1 MPWSW
6 TSAAKA
12 DTNYKGK
19 TKGGGGN
26 GPPTAAGS
34 GGAAASSS
42 KRNDAQ
48 QISKLEAEKKAANQ
62 RIAKLEAEKK
72 AENKNVKKHWTCTYC
87 GDTKCFATRKDC
99 HACGKLRAGW
109 TPPGLEH
116 APAAAMAVEVV
127 EDDIPLEQLISE
139 VDAEVKANKGAKT
152 PLGKAHL
159 AALEATLLQLKE
171 QQRRERPLPAR
182 LQAATHRYEKVT
194 SDEADLMKELA
205 VHEGHI
211 TKIKAKLVE
220 VADVRMA
227 AAKELEAVKAMA
239 GAGALESG
247 CSNFAKF
254 VSLELNKL
262 GMQEQQVTMLMQTVW
277 GQMQQGMVPQQPG
290 LQAPAAAAAPA
301 TPQAQP
307 PTAAEAAA
315 AMNKVRLA
323 NMGAALAAAAAQEQA
338 AQAQAAAA
346 QAAAATQAAAAIAAA
361 QVAAEATQQR
371 ATILAAAQ
379 AEELQ
384 QQQRQ
389 QLAQAG
395 SVAAPGGGLGRPRGR
410 SPASEADSGDSGR
423 FTAARSRSDEKKLR
437 KKAKQLRAAEQR
449 AARAAGLGCC

>member
-72 AENKNVKKHWTCTYC
+72 AENKNVKKHWTCIYC

-227 AAKELEAVKAMA
+227 AAKELEAVKAIA

-307 PTAAEAAA
+307 PTAAEAAT

-323 NMGAALAAAAAQEQA
+323 NGVRHWRQRLPRNRPPRP
-338 AQAQAAAA
+338 
-346 QAAAATQAAAAIAAA
+346 TQ
-361 QVAAEATQQR
+361 R
-371 ATILAAAQ
+371 RRRL
-379 AEELQ
+379 L
-384 QQQRQ
+384 
-389 QLAQAG
+389 L
-395 SVAAPGGGLGRPRGR
+395 RPRR
-410 SPASEADSGDSGR
+410 PQLLRRPRRRRRPPSSGR
-423 FTAARSRSDEKKLR
+423 LSWRRPRPRSCSSSSGSSSPRLALWLR
-437 KKAKQLRAAEQR
+437 P
-449 AARAAGLGCC
+449 AAG